1 MSLKNIKDLNEVQL
15 DILKEIGNIGQ
26 GNAASAL
33 SNLLNEYINI
43 AVPDINILDFN
54 EVVNFLGGP
63 ENLAVGLLVGLSKDI
78 NGMMLCI
85 MQKPFIDHMLSNT
98 FSKKVDSLLD
108 LNEMDVSFVTEVGNI
123 LASSYVNA
131 ISSMTGI
138 ETALSVPTLSIDMVG
153 AILSVPAVQFAQIG
167 DRVLFID
174 DSFIIGETQI
184 KSNMILVPEL
194 HSLGTLFSK
203 LGVEV

>member
-1 MSLKNIKDLNEVQL
+1 MALKNINDLNDVQL

-33 SNLLNEYINI
+33 SSVLNEGINI
-43 AVPDINILDFN
+43 AVPDIKILNFN

-63 ENLAVGLLVGLSKDI
+63 ENLAIGLLVGLSDDI

-85 MQKPFIDHMLSNT
+85 MQLPFVHHIEKAVFGKNITDLS
-98 FSKKVDSLLD
+98 SLD
-108 LNEMDVSFVTEVGNI
+108 EMDISFVTEVGNI
-123 LASSYVNA
+123 LTSSYVNA

-138 ETALSVPTLSIDMVG
+138 NITLSVPQLSIDMVG
-153 AILSVPAVQFAQIG
+153 AILSVPAVEFAQVG
-167 DRVLFID
+167 DKVLFID
-174 DSFIIGETQI
+174 DSFIINGGEI

-194 HSLGTLFSK
+194 SSLTTLFSR
-203 LGVEV
+203 LGVNV